1 MRYFL
6 VVAAFLVIAF
16 GCSIKSRPTEAQC
29 LSMAKERR
37 FYGTV
42 AASTGFAAGT
52 SGLATNNTQD
62 DRERAGIAVAGC
74 ITGSIAA
81 GAAYLSETLAD
92 DIETHCTK
100 DETKPATREMIYPQ
114 WTTTPR

>member
-1 MRYFL
+1 
-6 VVAAFLVIAF
+6 
-16 GCSIKSRPTEAQC
+16 
-29 LSMAKERR
+29 MAKERR
-37 FYGTV
+37 LWGTV

-81 GAAYLSETLAD
+81 GAAYLSDSLAD
-92 DIETHCTK
+92 DIETYCVEKTPK
-100 DETKPATREMIYPQ
+100 SLRDMIYPQ
-114 WTTTPR
+114 RSTTAR